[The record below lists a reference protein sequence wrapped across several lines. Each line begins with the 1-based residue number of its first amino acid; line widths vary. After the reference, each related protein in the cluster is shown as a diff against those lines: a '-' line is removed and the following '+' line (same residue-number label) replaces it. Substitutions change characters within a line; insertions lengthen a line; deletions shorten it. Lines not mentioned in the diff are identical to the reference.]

1 MRNRVAAFTQ
11 ARPFT
16 VVLATAL
23 AYLLFVLLALGLH
36 DGNPLWFAWLD
47 DDFVSEAPA
56 GSIGYDG
63 QFFYAIARDGLEATP
78 RLDNPPYR
86 LQRILLP
93 ALAGVL
99 ALGDGARVAWT
110 ILLVNLLAIIAT
122 SALLSHWLERAGTSP
137 WYSLIYTGYVG
148 TLMAFSRDLS
158 EPLTSML
165 AVAGVISW
173 ERGRVPLA
181 SALLALAALAK
192 ETALLYCA
200 ICALYALLRRDWRSL
215 LWAAASALP
224 ALGWQAL
231 LLHRFGR
238 IPLLAGPPMDA
249 LWPLAGVLRQLS
261 LDPGRLSALI
271 VVGVPAL
278 VLFLWGLWRLG
289 RGGAPLVIW
298 LITVHALAVLYMPSS
313 VYDHI
318 MHAGRNALGLVCS
331 VVLAVPLLAPWQ
343 RRVALAW
350 WVIPSL
356 VWLIP
361 ILRWAPW
368 P

>member
-1 MRNRVAAFTQ
+1 MRSRFAAFTQ
-11 ARPFT
+11 ARPST

-23 AYLLFVLLALGLH
+23 AYLLFALLALGLH

-63 QFFYAIARDGLEATP
+63 QFFYAIARDGLDATP

-110 ILLVNLLAIIAT
+110 IPLVSLLAIIAT
-122 SALLSHWLERAGTSP
+122 SAMLSLWLERAGTVP
-137 WYSLIYTGYVG
+137 WYSFIYTGYVG

-173 ERGRVPLA
+173 ERRRLPLA
-181 SALLALAALAK
+181 SVLLALAVLSK

-200 ICALYALLRRDWRSL
+200 VCALSALLRRDWRAL
-215 LWAAASALP
+215 PWAVASVVP
-224 ALGWQAL
+224 ALGWQVVL
-231 LLHRFGR
+231 LSRFGR
-238 IPLLAGPPMDA
+238 MPLLSGPPMDA
-249 LWPLAGVLRQLS
+249 FWPLAGISQHLS
-261 LDPGRLSALI
+261 LDPGRLSALV

-278 VLFLWGLWRLG
+278 VLFAWGLWRMAK
-289 RGGAPLVIW
+289 GGASLVIW
-298 LITVHALAVLYMPSS
+298 LITAHALAVMYMPSP

-318 MHAGRNALGLVCS
+318 MHAGRNASGLVCS
-331 VVLAVPLLAPWQ
+331 VALAAPLLRPWQ
-343 RRVALAW
+343 RRLTLAW
-350 WVIPSL
+350 WVVPSL

-361 ILRWAPW
+361 ILRWTPW